1 MHGNNFLRKYT
12 TEERR
17 REEREGARQTLN
29 VFAKYNGSGRFCIS
43 LLAVVIEKIRS
54 RDNRAIIA
62 TIDADAAAAMQS
74 SSFDV
79 ARSA

>member
-17 REEREGARQTLN
+17 REGRKGARQTLN
-29 VFAKYNGSGRFCIS
+29 VFAKYNDCGRFCIS
-43 LLAVVIEKIRS
+43 LLAVVIEEIRS

-62 TIDADAAAAMQS
+62 TIDADAAAATQS
-74 SSFDV
+74 SSFDL